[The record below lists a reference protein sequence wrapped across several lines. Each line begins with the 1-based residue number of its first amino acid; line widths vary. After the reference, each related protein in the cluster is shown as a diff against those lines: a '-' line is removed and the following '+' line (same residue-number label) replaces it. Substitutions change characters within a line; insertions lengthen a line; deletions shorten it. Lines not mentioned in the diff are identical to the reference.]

1 MTDRSSLEA
10 LLRRHEALQL
20 TFVTI
25 EETEDICE
33 FGKHFRAWTKQYCE
47 PAIQSRDLIQINQ
60 CKIRLLDR
68 FFDWRAAVPK
78 SHRNRIGE
86 HSHTC
91 IFHIFEVAYNSLR
104 IAELSL
110 SGPPIYIPPPPQ
122 PKSLAQIA
130 GYYIGEVVED
140 EAVNKSDE

>member
-10 LLRRHEALQL
+10 LLRRHEGLQL
-20 TFVTI
+20 RFFTI

-47 PAIQSRDLIQINQ
+47 PAIQSGDLIQINQ

-68 FFDWRAAVPK
+68 FFEWRAAVPK
-78 SHRNRIGE
+78 AHRNRIGE
-86 HSHTC
+86 QSHTC
-91 IFHIFEVAYNSLR
+91 IFHIFEAAYNALR

-122 PKSLAQIA
+122 QKPLPQFG
-130 GYYIGEVVED
+130 GYFLGEIIED
-140 EAVNKSDE
+140 EESDKVTE